1 MNALT
6 EMKTQE
12 ALDTL
17 MKWLRGKQFK
27 EASAEVMAFDKGERI
42 ALIKHRYGVG
52 EPDDMMMCVTYCLYY
67 FHKDFRKDFCKETFD
82 AICFKLFSEWDEEK
96 AVKAFEAL
104 TK

>member
-1 MNALT
+1 MDALT
-6 EMKTQE
+6 KMKTQE

-17 MKWLRGKQFK
+17 MKWLRGLQFK
-27 EASAEVMAFDKGERI
+27 NASAEVMAFDEGERI

-67 FHKDFRKDFCKETFD
+67 FRKDYDKQTFD

>member
-17 MKWLRGKQFK
+17 MKWMRGKQYK
-27 EASAEVMAFDKGERI
+27 EASAEVIAFDEGERI

-67 FHKDFRKDFCKETFD
+67 FRKDYVKETFD
-82 AICFKLFSEWDEEK
+82 AICFKLFSDWDEEK

>member
-1 MNALT
+1 MDALT
-6 EMKTQE
+6 KMKTQE
-12 ALDTL
+12 ALDKL

-27 EASAEVMAFDKGERI
+27 EASAEVMAFDEGERI

-67 FHKDFRKDFCKETFD
+67 FRKDCIEETFD